1 MSNLV
6 QISKVLIIT
15 GLTAALWALF
25 VIGSGLWVF
34 LISEAALPFAMQLL
48 FVGLPVG
55 LCGVMVADL
64 TGSLFVK
71 LHHVI
76 RGTD

>member
-1 MSNLV
+1 MNNLL
-6 QISKVLIIT
+6 QISKILIIA
-15 GLTAALWALF
+15 GLTAGLWALF
-25 VIGSGLWVF
+25 VTGSGLWVI
-34 LISEAALPFAMQLL
+34 LISEASLPFAMQLL

-64 TGSLFVK
+64 TGSLFVR
-71 LHHVI
+71 LHHVM